1 MCCCKDK
8 DSPDPG
14 SNAALAVQK
23 PRKNGWSWPLH
34 PFQLVAWFFIAYF
47 GVIHFGVLVPVMPAE
62 WQIAGYIIVG
72 IFLAL
77 HCILHIW
84 SLTVNPADDNV
95 IRKWKGLEPKKYDR
109 TMQAHVIENN
119 RCYICDTDVCASA
132 KHCRLCNKCVSGFDH
147 HCRWLNSC
155 IGDKNYK
162 LFISCLVS
170 ALVGAVLILA
180 ISIYVTVMYFVDP
193 SALHYAQQD
202 KYYLFAEVPGEAFV
216 SIVILTSLL
225 CVVAMLLLGHL
236 LCFHLYLKCRGMSTY
251 DRILETRKAMEEQE
265 EEIRVLK
272 ELGYY
277 EEKNLRYFVRKI
289 RKFFA
294 SCVGG
299 CLAVLAA
306 AFISGPRRCFKHAC
320 SRTFVLKFLR
330 KLMCCCR
337 KSGRVESYEDM
348 ERGEVSSSNRGTR
361 SREKAD
367 RKPRRNVPFCVVT
380 CCQIN
385 VVHPDP
391 NGQVETSTVD
401 SAKADTDKG
410 RGSPAE
416 GSLASGTSSGTTVSK
431 TDSANS
437 QSAARGS
444 PRSGSNMSEPDRAN
458 YRPARESPS
467 SGATLPM
474 TVNTHSQPAALE
486 GPSYLVRSGKPYPRP
501 KEKKSLWNR
510 LTCLCTKVCNS
521 LSTYDYI
528 MRGREKAK
536 QSSPESSQQNLK
548 GNKVAPVA
556 MISREQGLHES
567 MENGYVPENGYHHGS
582 YDPNSSDEDTRQMQ
596 RQYEE
601 VLMEDEAL
609 SPRLTARSS
618 GRHHPKSSERERQD
632 SDIELPKATKMPR
645 QLPPLRPVANLV
657 QETTQVAPTNSKKK
671 RQRRAKEQSHSDSVA
686 SERKKHKRN
695 GTSKEKRME
704 VAAIAANGTYTPRGY
719 HINPALPP
727 ITPPAP
733 PPPMNDVI
741 TPARS
746 PSPYH
751 SSSAESLHEIPLDTI
766 RSGYDQLALVRNKPQ
781 VIPAGASPNGS
792 PNFSARDQE
801 KRSHSKRRKAKPKER
816 RPRPLDV
823 PPLELTQTVTDGEYS
838 IRSDVTTAQSGRPL
852 PVMHMATSN
861 V

>member
-193 SALHYAQQD
+193 SALHYAQQGILVSAVVTPVASD
-202 KYYLFAEVPGEAFV
+202 LPSVTPNVLSNDTSILPATTPGQSSSMTYKYYLFAEVPGEAFV

-236 LCFHLYLKCRGMSTY
+236 LCFHLYLM
-251 DRILETRKAMEEQE
+251 
-265 EEIRVLK
+265 
-272 ELGYY
+272 
-277 EEKNLRYFVRKI
+277 
-289 RKFFA
+289 
-294 SCVGG
+294 
-299 CLAVLAA
+299 
-306 AFISGPRRCFKHAC
+306 
-320 SRTFVLKFLR
+320 
-330 KLMCCCR
+330 
-337 KSGRVESYEDM
+337 
-348 ERGEVSSSNRGTR
+348 
-361 SREKAD
+361 
-367 RKPRRNVPFCVVT
+367 
-380 CCQIN
+380 
-385 VVHPDP
+385 
-391 NGQVETSTVD
+391 
-401 SAKADTDKG
+401 
-410 RGSPAE
+410 
-416 GSLASGTSSGTTVSK
+416 
-431 TDSANS
+431 
-437 QSAARGS
+437 
-444 PRSGSNMSEPDRAN
+444 
-458 YRPARESPS
+458 
-467 SGATLPM
+467 
-474 TVNTHSQPAALE
+474 
-486 GPSYLVRSGKPYPRP
+486 
-501 KEKKSLWNR
+501 
-510 LTCLCTKVCNS
+510 CNS

-618 GRHHPKSSERERQD
+618 GRHRPKSSERERLD
-632 SDIELPKATKMPR
+632 SDIELPKAAKMPR

-671 RQRRAKEQSHSDSVA
+671 RQCRAKEQSHSDSVA
-686 SERKKHKRN
+686 SERKKPKRN

-781 VIPAGASPNGS
+781 VIPAGGSPNSS

-801 KRSHSKRRKAKPKER
+801 RRSHPKRRKAKPKER